1 MYLHSPF
8 LMSISKRNGFFV
20 FSLVGIWFKPSKSGA
35 SVCIFDCHTQLS
47 SMTNIKERS
56 REICMSFQQ
65 LRNLVQT
72 YIFWITNTQQLR
84 SNLNRLFF
92 CICFAIFLHQLLP
105 GLQSIPPSKNF
116 MKSSQTFNISS
127 SPITWFIYV
136 IANSLN
142 FMKSFKT
149 FNLSSS
155 PITWSHIYLRY
166 CKYFK
171 RHEVF

>member
-1 MYLHSPF
+1 MYSF
-8 LMSISKRNGFFV
+8 LIENV
-20 FSLVGIWFKPSKSGA
+20 EIWFKPMKSDA
-35 SVCIFDCHTQLS
+35 SACILNCHTQLS
-47 SMTNIKERS
+47 SMTNIKEHS
-56 REICMSFQQ
+56 REICICFQH

-72 YIFWITNTQQLR
+72 FIFWITNTQQLR

-92 CICFAIFLHQLLP
+92 CICFAIFLHQLLL
-105 GLQSIPPSKNF
+105 LQSIPPSKNF

-171 RHEVF
+171 LHEVF